1 MNLPHQFAFR
11 QGAAHPPDQGRLA
24 QCPRYS
30 DARGLRLVPGHG
42 RNVGTGDPAS
52 VSPGRSVTGARGSIP
67 LTSCPPPPTEI
78 YTYRPAGRVT
88 IVNSAGAVAEPG
100 DAEIVAVLG
109 LQTLDMDDEA
119 MATLDRELIRLAQA
133 SPGRLAHV
141 AAHALSGEDGLLRV
155 AAAFALGR
163 AAEMAEPDLVAQ
175 IEATLVERAAFAH
188 DELLI
193 NAVATALLHVWG
205 RSDDETFA
213 VEQRLATD
221 DSPALRLAAAK
232 SLALSTPEPLPG
244 FLVPTVRRLSADAVP
259 AVRSWAEHALSY
271 LRE

>member
-1 MNLPHQFAFR
+1 M
-11 QGAAHPPDQGRLA
+11 AAV
-24 QCPRYS
+24 
-30 DARGLRLVPGHG
+30 LRL
-42 RNVGTGDPAS
+42 
-52 VSPGRSVTGARGSIP
+52 
-67 LTSCPPPPTEI
+67 
-78 YTYRPAGRVT
+78 
-88 IVNSAGAVAEPG
+88 
-100 DAEIVAVLG
+100 
-109 LQTLDMDDEA
+109 QTPEMDDEV
-119 MATLDRELIRLAQA
+119 MVTLDRELVRLAQA

-141 AAHALSGEDGLLRV
+141 AAQALSGDDGLLRV

-163 AAEMAEPDLVAQ
+163 AAEIAEPDLMAE
-175 IEATLVERAAFAH
+175 IEAILIERAAFVQ
-188 DELLI
+188 DDLLMD
-193 NAVATALLHVWG
+193 AVATALLHVWG

-213 VEQRLATD
+213 IEQRHATD